1 MELHDKLEIK
11 FRLDVNQKRAL
22 RRLKL
27 FSVSD
32 LLFHFPVRHSDI
44 SEVKRV
50 ADLISGDMATVYGK
64 VSKLKTKKSFRSR
77 IPMAEGEIEDLSGK
91 IKIIWFNQAYLAK
104 MLRDG
109 ESVKLT
115 GKVTASKNGIYL
127 ANPEFEKML
136 NMPIDS
142 HDTLFT
148 KEGVI
153 NTGFSYPIYAETR
166 GITSKWF
173 YHAIEKIFSTKGRSA
188 SGGKEVRLLDTL
200 DDYIPGDILKK
211 YHLPTLK
218 TALIWIHKPK
228 NKKDAE
234 SARKRFAFE
243 EVFCIQLERQHD
255 KFEYRKNKS
264 FQVSS
269 DKKDVEEFL
278 QRFPFDATNSQ
289 KKSIEVV
296 LENMTKN
303 FPMSRLLEGDVGSG
317 KTAVAAT
324 AAYVVVNNKPFDHIQ
339 GRLQTF
345 GSLQT
350 AYMAPTEIL
359 ATQHFESFIE
369 YFQHLPINIG
379 LITGSGCRKFPAK
392 TIGRGGGVNWT
403 TISRPQLLKWVE
415 NGEIPILIGTHA
427 LIQKSV
433 KFKNLALVVIDE
445 QHRFGTSQRKK
456 LVRKDNIAPHL
467 LSMTATPIPRTLAL
481 TIYGDLDLSLL
492 DEMPAGRKQIITEII
507 TPNKREET
515 YEQIRRELINGRQL
529 YVICPRIF
537 EPDPEKELALN
548 VKSAVEEARR
558 LKKEIFQE
566 YEIGVLHS
574 KMSKIKKEEVMQ
586 EFVSGKLTILCAT
599 SVVEVGVNVPN
610 ATVVIIEG
618 AERFGLAQL
627 HQLRG
632 RVIRSSH
639 QAYCYIFAEAKSEK
653 TIARLKALKTAK
665 NGFELAELDLTLRG
679 AGELGG
685 TKQWGITDL
694 GMEAIKNIRM
704 VEAARLEATRLI
716 AEDPELSKYP
726 LLKQKVHQKAG
737 EFHFE

>member
-1 MELHDKLEIK
+1 MELHDRLEEK
-11 FRLDVNQKRAL
+11 FRLNDAQKRAL
-22 RRLKL
+22 RKLNL
-27 FSVSD
+27 FSVHD
-32 LLFHFPVRHSDI
+32 LLFHFPVRYSDI
-44 SEVKRV
+44 SEIKK
-50 ADLISGDMATVYGK
+50 ISELVSGEIATVYGK
-64 VSKLKTKKSFRSR
+64 ISNLKTKKGFRSK
-77 IPMAEGEIEDLSGK
+77 IPMAEGEIQDFSGK
-91 IKIIWFNQAYLAK
+91 LKITWFNQAYLTK
-104 MLRDG
+104 MIHEG
-109 ESVKLT
+109 ENVKLT
-115 GKVTASKNGIYL
+115 GKVTESKYGKYL
-127 ANPEFEKML
+127 ANPEFEKTP

-142 HDTLFT
+142 HDSLFRPPRPLGT
-148 KEGVI
+148 PPSQWE
-153 NTGFSYPIYAETR
+153 NNLEGFSYPIYHETK

-173 YHAIEKIFSTKGRSA
+173 YHAIEKILREK
-188 SGGKEVRLLDTL
+188 TL
-200 DDYIPGDILKK
+200 DNMEDYIPEDILKK
-211 YHLPTLK
+211 YNLPKLK
-218 TALIWIHKPK
+218 TSLIWIQKPK

-255 KFEYRKNKS
+255 KFEYKKNKS
-264 FQVSS
+264 FAVGKNQ
-269 DKKDVEEFL
+269 KEIENFL
-278 QRFPFDATNSQ
+278 KRFPFEPTNAK
-289 KKSIEVV
+289 KKSIAIILDDME
-296 LENMTKN
+296 KD

-324 AAYVVVNNKPFDHIQ
+324 ASHATVQQRPNNQSF
-339 GRLQTF
+339 GNLQV
-345 GSLQT
+345 

-392 TIGRGGGVNWT
+392 TIGRGGGGNWT

-537 EPDPEKELALN
+537 DPDPKKKLALN
-548 VKSAVEEARR
+548 VKSAEEEARR
-558 LKKEIFQE
+558 LKKEIFR
-566 YEIGVLHS
+566 VRFKNSWANH
-574 KMSKIKKEEVMQ
+574 IKL
-586 EFVSGKLTILCAT
+586 S
-599 SVVEVGVNVPN
+599 
-610 ATVVIIEG
+610 
-618 AERFGLAQL
+618 
-627 HQLRG
+627 
-632 RVIRSSH
+632 
-639 QAYCYIFAEAKSEK
+639 
-653 TIARLKALKTAK
+653 
-665 NGFELAELDLTLRG
+665 
-679 AGELGG
+679 
-685 TKQWGITDL
+685 
-694 GMEAIKNIRM
+694 AI
-704 VEAARLEATRLI
+704 
-716 AEDPELSKYP
+716 Y
-726 LLKQKVHQKAG
+726 Q
-737 EFHFE
+737 